1 MTRQHRGRCVNQL
14 GEICGLIGIVL
25 AGVAFA
31 IGFWDGIAPEFIG
44 VPILLAGRYPGWRT
58 APR

>member
-1 MTRQHRGRCVNQL
+1 VNQL